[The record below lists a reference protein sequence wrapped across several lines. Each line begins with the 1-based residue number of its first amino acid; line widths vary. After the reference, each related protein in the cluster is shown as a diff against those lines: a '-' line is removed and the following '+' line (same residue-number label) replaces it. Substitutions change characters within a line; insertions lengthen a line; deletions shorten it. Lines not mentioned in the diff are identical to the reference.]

1 MLTSFGRKKSQISE
15 NCTRNKGEGVEEME
29 GEKKDGGR
37 EGGRESRRGK
47 VKRRQKRR
55 LLTDASD
62 TPPMVP
68 S

>member
-1 MLTSFGRKKSQISE
+1 
-15 NCTRNKGEGVEEME
+15 ME